1 MRNSSI
7 ISPLRI
13 PGTSPFSLFNDF
25 ITSLAYNQDTRQ
37 YFSHFS
43 FFLYSTMCLPVF
55 TFKINYILLVYIF
68 QAFFIVY
75 FKEQEIIQKDRK
87 NSTRMI
93 TIPVYWKQP
102 EEKP

>member
-1 MRNSSI
+1 MFSLFFHQFLNFR
-7 ISPLRI
+7 
-13 PGTSPFSLFNDF
+13 TKPFSL
-25 ITSLAYNQDTRQ
+25 IRSQKLLIVSEIGLAT
-37 YFSHFS
+37 H
-43 FFLYSTMCLPVF
+43 LVF